1 MSSVIVLTKTYAY
14 WGERSLE
21 DAIRLYFRGK
31 AEILKADESRLIKA
45 GINKNGIILKM
56 PAPLILRL
64 LEFTGIYHTK
74 TKIKYSKEAVWKRD
88 DNYCQ
93 FWHRDEKGKKF
104 KYKCSQDDR
113 TIDHLIPKSRG
124 GKRNDFLNCVTACRH
139 CNEKIK
145 GNKTP
150 LEAGL
155 ILTKLPEIPKFRR
168 GDMII
173 LTFSFN
179 PSNKAHQALRELI
192 PQLIK
197 L

>member
-1 MSSVIVLTKTYAY
+1 MSVVVLTKTYAY

-31 AEILKADESRLIKA
+31 AEILKADESRLIHS
-45 GINKNGIILKM
+45 GISKDGVVIKM

-64 LEFTGIYHTK
+64 LEFVGIYHSNR
-74 TKIKYSKEAVWKRD
+74 KIGYSREAVWRRD
-88 DNYCQ
+88 KNYCQ
-93 FWHRDEKGKKF
+93 FWHKNEKGKKF
-104 KYKCSQDDR
+104 KYKCTPDEK

-124 GKRNDFLNCVTACRH
+124 GKRNDFLNCVTACRF

-155 ILTKLPEIPKFRR
+155 VLIKLPEQPKFRQ
-168 GDMII
+168 GEMIV
-173 LTFSFN
+173 LSFSFN
-179 PSNKAHQALRELI
+179 PSNKAHQALKEIVPNLI
-192 PQLIK
+192 EE
-197 L
+197 